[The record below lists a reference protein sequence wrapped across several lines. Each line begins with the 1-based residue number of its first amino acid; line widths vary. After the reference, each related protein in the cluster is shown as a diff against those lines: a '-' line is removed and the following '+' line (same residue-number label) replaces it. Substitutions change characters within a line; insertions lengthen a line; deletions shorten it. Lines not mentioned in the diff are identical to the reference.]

1 MAGEDDPSV
10 AWTKNNM
17 ANSLRGLGHTQQAI
31 ELYHEALATAT
42 KHFGTDHPEVAHVHG
57 TLLSLYSQ
65 SRRRWRWAPLP
76 LKLRFQCHEVAK
88 AESHTD

>member
-42 KHFGTDHPEVAHVHG
+42 KHFGTDHPEVAHVHWN
-57 TLLSLYSQ
+57 LALSLQ
-65 SRRRWRWAPLP
+65 SVAE
-76 LKLRFQCHEVAK
+76 EVAVGPS
-88 AESHTD
+88 AAQAQVSVP